1 MYVGQQHAHE
11 QWTDILHPNMKPVII
26 NKDGYGN
33 FGVQGMSA
41 SVWVD
46 SATAHRDNLKRDLYV
61 YTFHS
66 PGPLRP
72 DTALGCGL
80 MANFFGV

>member
-33 FGVQGMSA
+33 FGVQRMSA

-46 SATAHRDNLKRDLYV
+46 SATVHRDNLKRDLYV
-61 YTFHS
+61 YV
-66 PGPLRP
+66 PPLRP

-80 MANFFGV
+80 MANFFCV